1 MASNRVFSNIQ
12 FLTME
17 ENSFA
22 VVNAKKKK
30 EKKENNFISEN
41 VLCYTQKF
49 EHPTPKISAC
59 LVGHFIVTYDPT
71 PHDTHTHTL

>member
-22 VVNAKKKK
+22 VVNTKKKK
-30 EKKENNFISEN
+30 EKKKNFISDN
-41 VLCYTQKF
+41 ALCYTQKF
-49 EHPTPKISAC
+49 EHPTPKISTQS
-59 LVGHFIVTYDPT
+59 FYQ
-71 PHDTHTHTL
+71 